1 MYLIKKRIFA
11 PWPTPWCGIQQ
22 PINQT
27 MIEIL
32 HQINLVEILS
42 AFIVMF
48 AIIDITGS
56 IPIFISME
64 DSGKHIKPLFA
75 TSVALGLF
83 LVFFFTGEALLNLF
97 GIDIASFAV
106 AGAFVLFLL
115 ALEMVMGRE
124 FIKNESI
131 GSGASIV
138 PVAFPLI
145 AGPGAITALLSLRAE
160 YATINIMLGLLLNII
175 IDYIVIRL
183 LKKLQKWLG
192 DEVVFV
198 LRKFFGVILL
208 AISVKLFASNL
219 TIVIQ
224 NASL

>member
-1 MYLIKKRIFA
+1 MLEFFS
-11 PWPTPWCGIQQ
+11 
-22 PINQT
+22 
-27 MIEIL
+27 
-32 HQINLVEILS
+32 QISFVEIIS
-42 AFIVMF
+42 VFIVMY

-64 DSGKHIKPLFA
+64 DSGKHIKPLQA

-83 LVFFFTGEALLNLF
+83 LVFFFTGEAILNLF
-97 GIDIASFAV
+97 GIDIHSFAV

-124 FIKNESI
+124 FIKNEST

-160 YATINIMLGLLLNII
+160 YATVNILIGLLLNIV
-175 IDYIVIRL
+175 IDYVVIRM
-183 LKKLQKWLG
+183 LKKLQRWLG
-192 DEVVFV
+192 DEVVYV

-208 AISVKLFASNL
+208 AIALKLFANNIA
-219 TIVIQ
+219 IVIK
-224 NASL
+224 NAGL

>member
-1 MYLIKKRIFA
+1 MIDFF
-11 PWPTPWCGIQQ
+11 
-22 PINQT
+22 NQ
-27 MIEIL
+27 IDFV
-32 HQINLVEILS
+32 QILS
-42 AFIVMF
+42 VFIVMY

-64 DSGKHIKPLFA
+64 DSGKHIEPLQA

-97 GIDIASFAV
+97 GIDIHSFAV

-124 FIKNESI
+124 FIKNESS

-160 YATINIMLGLLLNII
+160 YATVNILIGLLLNIV
-175 IDYIVIRL
+175 IDYIVIRM
-183 LKKLQKWLG
+183 LKKLQRWLG
-192 DEVVFV
+192 DEVVYV

-208 AISVKLFASNL
+208 AIALKLFANN
-219 TIVIQ
+219 IAVVIKS
-224 NASL
+224 AGF

>member
-1 MYLIKKRIFA
+1 
-11 PWPTPWCGIQQ
+11 
-22 PINQT
+22 
-27 MIEIL
+27 MIEFFS
-32 HQINLVEILS
+32 QIDFLQIISV
-42 AFIVMF
+42 FIVMY

-64 DSGKHIKPLFA
+64 DSRKHIKPLQA

-97 GIDIASFAV
+97 GIDIHSFAV

-124 FIKNESI
+124 FIKNESM

-160 YATINIMLGLLLNII
+160 YATVNILIGLLLNIV
-175 IDYIVIRL
+175 IDYVVIRM
-183 LKKLQKWLG
+183 LKKLQRWLG
-192 DEVVFV
+192 DEVVYV

-208 AISVKLFASNL
+208 AIALKLFANNIA
-219 TIVIQ
+219 IVIKD
-224 NASL
+224 AGL

>member
-1 MYLIKKRIFA
+1 MLEFFSH
-11 PWPTPWCGIQQ
+11 
-22 PINQT
+22 INF
-27 MIEIL
+27 
-32 HQINLVEILS
+32 VEIIS
-42 AFIVMF
+42 VFIVMY

-64 DSGKHIKPLFA
+64 DSGKHIKPLQA

-83 LVFFFTGEALLNLF
+83 LIFFFTGEALLNLF
-97 GIDIASFAV
+97 GIDIHSFAV

-124 FIKNESI
+124 FIKNEST

-160 YATINIMLGLLLNII
+160 YATVNILIGLMLNIV
-175 IDYIVIRL
+175 IDYVVIRM
-183 LKKLQKWLG
+183 LKKLQRWLG
-192 DEVVFV
+192 DEVVYV

-208 AISVKLFASNL
+208 AIALKLFANNIA
-219 TIVIQ
+219 IVIKG
-224 NASL
+224 AGF

>member
-1 MYLIKKRIFA
+1 MLEFFSH
-11 PWPTPWCGIQQ
+11 
-22 PINQT
+22 INF
-27 MIEIL
+27 
-32 HQINLVEILS
+32 VEIIS
-42 AFIVMF
+42 VFIVMY

-64 DSGKHIKPLFA
+64 DSGKHIKAFQA

-97 GIDIASFAV
+97 GIDIHSFAV

-124 FIKNESI
+124 FIKNEST

-160 YATINIMLGLLLNII
+160 YATVNILIGLLLNIV
-175 IDYIVIRL
+175 IDYFVIRL
-183 LKKLQKWLG
+183 LKKLQRWLG
-192 DEVVFV
+192 DEVVYV

-208 AISVKLFASNL
+208 AIALKLFANNIA
-219 TIVIQ
+219 IVIKS
-224 NASL
+224 AGL

>member
-1 MYLIKKRIFA
+1 MIDL
-11 PWPTPWCGIQQ
+11 
-22 PINQT
+22 INQ
-27 MIEIL
+27 IDIV
-32 HQINLVEILS
+32 QIVS
-42 AFIVMF
+42 VFIVMF

-64 DSGKHIKPLFA
+64 NSGKHIKPLQA

-83 LVFFFTGEALLNLF
+83 LIFFFTGEALLNLF

-124 FIKNESI
+124 FIKNEGS

-160 YATINIMLGLLLNII
+160 YATVNIMLALLLNLV
-175 IDYIVIRL
+175 IDYLVIRL
-183 LKKLQKWLG
+183 LKKLQRWLG
-192 DEVVFV
+192 EDVVFV

-208 AISVKLFASNL
+208 AIALKLFANNIA
-219 TIVIQ
+219 IVIKS
-224 NASL
+224 AGL

>member
-1 MYLIKKRIFA
+1 
-11 PWPTPWCGIQQ
+11 
-22 PINQT
+22 
-27 MIEIL
+27 MIEFFS
-32 HQINLVEILS
+32 QIDFLQIISV
-42 AFIVMF
+42 FIVMY

-64 DSGKHIKPLFA
+64 DSGKHIKPLQA

-97 GIDIASFAV
+97 GIDIHSFAV

-124 FIKNESI
+124 FIKNESM

-160 YATINIMLGLLLNII
+160 YATVNILIGLLLNIV
-175 IDYIVIRL
+175 IDYVVIRM
-183 LKKLQKWLG
+183 LKKLQRWLG
-192 DEVVFV
+192 DEVVYV

-208 AISVKLFASNL
+208 AIALKLFANNIA
-219 TIVIQ
+219 IVIKD
-224 NASL
+224 AGL

>member
-1 MYLIKKRIFA
+1 
-11 PWPTPWCGIQQ
+11 
-22 PINQT
+22 
-27 MIEIL
+27 MIEFL
-32 HQINLVEILS
+32 SQISFVEIIS
-42 AFIVMF
+42 VFIVMY

-64 DSGKHIKPLFA
+64 DSGKHIKAFQA

-97 GIDIASFAV
+97 GIDIHSFAV

-124 FIKNESI
+124 FIKNEST

-160 YATINIMLGLLLNII
+160 YATVNILIGLLLNIV
-175 IDYIVIRL
+175 IDDFVIRL
-183 LKKLQKWLG
+183 LKKLQRWLG
-192 DEVVFV
+192 DEVVYV

-208 AISVKLFASNL
+208 AIALKLFANNIA
-219 TIVIQ
+219 IVIKS
-224 NASL
+224 AGL

>member
-1 MYLIKKRIFA
+1 MLDFFS
-11 PWPTPWCGIQQ
+11 
-22 PINQT
+22 
-27 MIEIL
+27 
-32 HQINLVEILS
+32 QISFVEIIS
-42 AFIVMF
+42 VFIVMY

-64 DSGKHIKPLFA
+64 DSGKHIKPLQA

-83 LVFFFTGEALLNLF
+83 LVFFFTGEAILNLF
-97 GIDIASFAV
+97 GIDIHSFAV

-124 FIKNESI
+124 FIKNEST

-160 YATINIMLGLLLNII
+160 YATVNILIGLLLNIV
-175 IDYIVIRL
+175 IDYVVIRM
-183 LKKLQKWLG
+183 LKKLQRWLG
-192 DEVVFV
+192 DEVVYV

-208 AISVKLFASNL
+208 AIALKLFANN
-219 TIVIQ
+219 IAVVIH
-224 NASL
+224 NAGL

>member
-1 MYLIKKRIFA
+1 M
-11 PWPTPWCGIQQ
+11 
-22 PINQT
+22 
-27 MIEIL
+27 MDIL
-32 HQINLVEILS
+32 SQISFVEILS
-42 AFIVMF
+42 VFIVMF

-56 IPIFISME
+56 IPIFIGME
-64 DSGKHIKPLFA
+64 NSGKHIKPLQA

-115 ALEMVMGRE
+115 ALEMIMGRE
-124 FIKNESI
+124 FIKNESA

-160 YATINIMLGLLLNII
+160 YATVNIMLGLLFNII
-175 IDYIVIRL
+175 IDYVVIRL
-183 LKKLQKWLG
+183 LKPLQKLLG

-219 TIVIQ
+219 AEVIHHV
-224 NASL
+224 SE

>member
-1 MYLIKKRIFA
+1 MALRKFKLKSTYMLDFFS
-11 PWPTPWCGIQQ
+11 
-22 PINQT
+22 
-27 MIEIL
+27 
-32 HQINLVEILS
+32 QISFVQIIS
-42 AFIVMF
+42 VFIVMY

-64 DSGKHIKPLFA
+64 DSGKHIKPLQA

-97 GIDIASFAV
+97 GIDIHSFAV

-124 FIKNESI
+124 FIKNEST

-160 YATINIMLGLLLNII
+160 YATVNILIGLLLNIV
-175 IDYIVIRL
+175 IDYVVIRM
-183 LKKLQKWLG
+183 LKKLQRWLG
-192 DEVVFV
+192 DEVVYV

-208 AISVKLFASNL
+208 AIALKLFANNIA
-219 TIVIQ
+219 IVIK
-224 NASL
+224 NAGL

>member
-1 MYLIKKRIFA
+1 MLEFFS
-11 PWPTPWCGIQQ
+11 
-22 PINQT
+22 
-27 MIEIL
+27 
-32 HQINLVEILS
+32 QISFVEIIS
-42 AFIVMF
+42 VFIVMY

-64 DSGKHIKPLFA
+64 DSGKHIKPLQA

-83 LVFFFTGEALLNLF
+83 LVFFFTGEAILNLF
-97 GIDIASFAV
+97 GIDIHSFAV

-124 FIKNESI
+124 FIKNEST

-160 YATINIMLGLLLNII
+160 YATVNILIGLLLNIV
-175 IDYIVIRL
+175 IDYVVIRL
-183 LKKLQKWLG
+183 LKKLQRWLG
-192 DEVVFV
+192 DEVVYV

-208 AISVKLFASNL
+208 AIALKLFANN
-219 TIVIQ
+219 IAVVIH
-224 NASL
+224 NAGL

>member
-1 MYLIKKRIFA
+1 MLEFFS
-11 PWPTPWCGIQQ
+11 
-22 PINQT
+22 
-27 MIEIL
+27 
-32 HQINLVEILS
+32 QISFVEIIS
-42 AFIVMF
+42 VFIVMY

-64 DSGKHIKPLFA
+64 DSGKHIKPLQA

-83 LVFFFTGEALLNLF
+83 LVFFFTGEAILNLF
-97 GIDIASFAV
+97 GIDIHSFAV

-124 FIKNESI
+124 FIKNEST

-160 YATINIMLGLLLNII
+160 YATVNILIGLLLNIV
-175 IDYIVIRL
+175 IDYVVIRM
-183 LKKLQKWLG
+183 LKKLQRWLG
-192 DEVVFV
+192 DEVVYV

-208 AISVKLFASNL
+208 AIALKLFANN
-219 TIVIQ
+219 IAVVIH
-224 NASL
+224 NAGL

>member
-1 MYLIKKRIFA
+1 
-11 PWPTPWCGIQQ
+11 
-22 PINQT
+22 
-27 MIEIL
+27 MIEFL
-32 HQINLVEILS
+32 SQISFVEIIS
-42 AFIVMF
+42 VFIVMY

-64 DSGKHIKPLFA
+64 DSGKHIKAFQA

-97 GIDIASFAV
+97 GIDIHSFAV

-124 FIKNESI
+124 FIKNEST

-160 YATINIMLGLLLNII
+160 YATVNILIGLLLNIV
-175 IDYIVIRL
+175 IDYLVIRL
-183 LKKLQKWLG
+183 LKKLQRWLG
-192 DEVVFV
+192 DEVVYV

-208 AISVKLFASNL
+208 AIALKLFANNIA
-219 TIVIQ
+219 IVIKS
-224 NASL
+224 AGL

>member
-1 MYLIKKRIFA
+1 MLEFFSH
-11 PWPTPWCGIQQ
+11 
-22 PINQT
+22 INF
-27 MIEIL
+27 
-32 HQINLVEILS
+32 VEIIS
-42 AFIVMF
+42 VFIVMY

-64 DSGKHIKPLFA
+64 DSGKHIKPLQA

-83 LVFFFTGEALLNLF
+83 LIFFFTGEALLNLF
-97 GIDIASFAV
+97 GIDIHSFAV

-124 FIKNESI
+124 FIKNESS

-160 YATINIMLGLLLNII
+160 YATVNILIGLLLNIV
-175 IDYIVIRL
+175 IDYIVIRM

-192 DEVVFV
+192 DEVVYV

-208 AISVKLFASNL
+208 AIALKLFAGN
-219 TIVIQ
+219 IAVVIK
-224 NASL
+224 NAGL

>member
-1 MYLIKKRIFA
+1 MLEFFS
-11 PWPTPWCGIQQ
+11 
-22 PINQT
+22 
-27 MIEIL
+27 
-32 HQINLVEILS
+32 QINFVEIIRV
-42 AFIVMF
+42 FIVMY

-64 DSGKHIKPLFA
+64 DSGKHIKPLQA

-97 GIDIASFAV
+97 GIDIHSFAV

-124 FIKNESI
+124 FIKNEST

-160 YATINIMLGLLLNII
+160 YATVNIMFGLLLNLV

-183 LKKLQKWLG
+183 LKKLQRWLG

-208 AISVKLFASNL
+208 AIALKLFASN
-219 TIVIQ
+219 IVFVIK
-224 NASL
+224 STGL

>member
-1 MYLIKKRIFA
+1 
-11 PWPTPWCGIQQ
+11 
-22 PINQT
+22 
-27 MIEIL
+27 
-32 HQINLVEILS
+32 
-42 AFIVMF
+42 MF

-64 DSGKHIKPLFA
+64 DSGKHIKPLYA

-83 LVFFFTGEALLNLF
+83 LLFFFTGEALLNLF

-124 FIKNESI
+124 FIKNESV

-160 YATINIMLGLLLNII
+160 YATVNILLALLLNII

-183 LKKLQKWLG
+183 LKKLQRWLG

-198 LRKFFGVILL
+198 LRKFFGVILI

-219 TIVIQ
+219 AIVIH
-224 NASL
+224 NVGL

>member
-1 MYLIKKRIFA
+1 MVEFFSH
-11 PWPTPWCGIQQ
+11 
-22 PINQT
+22 INF
-27 MIEIL
+27 
-32 HQINLVEILS
+32 VEIIS
-42 AFIVMF
+42 VFIVMY

-64 DSGKHIKPLFA
+64 DSGKHIKPLQA

-83 LVFFFTGEALLNLF
+83 LVFFFTGEAILNLF
-97 GIDIASFAV
+97 GIDIHSFAV

-124 FIKNESI
+124 FIKNESM

-160 YATINIMLGLLLNII
+160 YATVNILIGLLLNIV
-175 IDYIVIRL
+175 IDYIVIRM
-183 LKKLQKWLG
+183 LKKLQRWLG
-192 DEVVFV
+192 DEVVYV

-208 AISVKLFASNL
+208 AIALKLFANNIA
-219 TIVIQ
+219 IVIKD
-224 NASL
+224 AGL